1 MITTVILLYS
11 NYFSPSSASVIRST
25 HSEYKSVAI
34 LAASEPL
41 LGEVE
46 LSVSNK
52 LRKFFPS
59 SSVMFKVFAPPS
71 FSLIEAHLE

>member
-1 MITTVILLYS
+1 MITTAILLYYS
-11 NYFSPSSASVIRST
+11 NYCAPSSASVIRST
-25 HSEYKSVAI
+25 HSEYKSIAM

-59 SSVMFKVFAPPS
+59 SSVMLRVFAPPS
-71 FSLIEAHLE
+71 F